1 MIKCVRNNRTF
12 KHRGH
17 VLIYLMHATKF
28 KTPQF
33 ATAMRWMCQF
43 WMFRRAL
50 HGKIHRELEN
60 EYFHEVL
67 EKQPDLKHSVMKQPN
82 KESVRKLLSA
92 AVPTVDDSIRR
103 FVELSVHTDESSSCI
118 ENREHKP
125 IIEVVVA
132 SLPAVSND
140 GLKCALAGLCLW
152 PQTESTTTP
161 HFKQLWNAL
170 DNECSARCSR
180 WDKQRQL
187 MLADCFYHLRLSR
200 ISKYNRTMLNIVGR
214 SITKLTPRELIQY
227 LYYTN
232 LQRWMVRNIKPVI
245 EDRLLSSF
253 DVLNVDEIGL
263 VCQSFF
269 KSQEVIEDKRLMARI
284 VKSFEENVVQADSIA
299 IGAVAKVLR
308 YSRSAHDTSAWAK
321 ALIVCE
327 PVVAKWAPTT
337 VAHVTTLAVALK
349 SYHPVL
355 LDTALQH
362 LMAEITTVRLK
373 EIARTLKAVALFN
386 HNPEGFDYKSVLH
399 ELSSLRRKAE
409 IEIHHH
415 TFVSALW
422 YLAVVGVYCVDLLP
436 VALND
441 DRMYGSCKHKDVSF
455 HAEALQSSV
464 QIELPQYTGPFLS
477 PHVLTSLQTER
488 HFVGRDIDE
497 GTKGLVHR
505 EQVTL
510 EIVNRL
516 QTRFGDVCTIKRT
529 LPHHHYPDILLC
541 VEQEGKLELSKCEL
555 QLASGVWKPF
565 KSGTKVACAVVVH
578 GPGSYCTNTNKLLGI
593 EIMKLRQLRHVGYK
607 VIEVPHFLLSQM
619 SKIAFDSWIEQK
631 LQAQRATVEISK
643 SCTIKGDL

>member
-1 MIKCVRNNRTF
+1 M
-12 KHRGH
+12 H
-17 VLIYLMHATKF
+17 VTKF
-28 KTPQF
+28 NTPQL
-33 ATAMRWMCQF
+33 ATAMHRMCQF
-43 WMFRRAL
+43 WIFRRAL

-67 EKQPDLKHSVMKQPN
+67 ERQPDLKHSVMTPPN
-82 KESVRKLLSA
+82 SDSVHKLLRASL
-92 AVPTVDDSIRR
+92 PTVDDSVRR
-103 FVELSVHTDESSSCI
+103 FVELSVHTDERSSCI
-118 ENREHKP
+118 ENKEHKP
-125 IIEVVVA
+125 IIETVVA

-170 DNECSARCSR
+170 DNECSARCSL
-180 WDKQRQL
+180 WDKHRQL
-187 MLADCFYHLRLSR
+187 LLADCFYHLRLSR

-227 LYYTN
+227 LYFTN
-232 LQRWMVRNIKPVI
+232 LQRRMVRKIKPAI
-245 EDRLLSSF
+245 EGRLLSSF
-253 DVLNVDEIGL
+253 DVLSVAEIGL

-284 VKSFEENVVQADSIA
+284 VKSFEENVVEADSIL
-299 IGAVAKVLR
+299 IGAVAKSLR
-308 YSRSAHDTSAWAK
+308 YSRAAHDTSVWDK
-321 ALIVCE
+321 ALIACE
-327 PVVAKWAPTT
+327 PAVAKWAPAT
-337 VAHVTTLAVALK
+337 VAHVMALATALK
-349 SYHPVL
+349 NYHPVL

-373 EIARTLKAVALFN
+373 EITRTLKAVALFN
-386 HNPEGFDYKSVLH
+386 HNPAGFDYKSVLH
-399 ELSSLRRKAE
+399 ELSSLHRKAE
-409 IEIHHH
+409 IELHHH

-422 YLAVVGVYCVDLLP
+422 YLAVLGIYSADLLL
-436 VALND
+436 VAMND
-441 DRMYGSCKHKDVSF
+441 DRMHGSCKHKDVSF

-477 PHVLTSLQTER
+477 LHVLKSLQTER
-488 HFVGRDIDE
+488 HIVGRDIDE
-497 GTKGLVHR
+497 GTKGLVYT

-510 EIVNRL
+510 EVVNRL
-516 QTRFGDVCTIKRT
+516 QTQFGDVCTIKRT

-541 VEQEGKLELSKCEL
+541 VEQEGKLKPSKCEL
-555 QLASGVWKPF
+555 QLASGVWRPC

-619 SKIAFDSWIEQK
+619 SRIAFDSWIEQQ
-631 LQAQRATVEISK
+631 LQVQRATVEISK
-643 SCTIKGDL
+643 SSTIKGVL